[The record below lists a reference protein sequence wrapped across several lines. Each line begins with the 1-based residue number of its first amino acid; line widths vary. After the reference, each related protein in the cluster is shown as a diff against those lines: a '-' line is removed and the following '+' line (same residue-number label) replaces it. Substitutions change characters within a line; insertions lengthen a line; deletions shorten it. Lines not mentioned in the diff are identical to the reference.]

1 MCSSKKI
8 YTLEEI
14 KDLSQ
19 LVFEQY
25 PTIKEAYLFGSY
37 ARGEAT
43 ENSDLDFMI
52 VLKDYEIESLKDELR
67 VASDL
72 EDVFKKQVDTLN
84 EEDAMKIMPSS
95 IERDGIKI
103 YEQGGLAL
111 AGCGS

>member
-1 MCSSKKI
+1 MCYSNKI

-14 KDLSQ
+14 KEIAEP
-19 LVFEQY
+19 VFQQY
-25 PTIKEAYLFGSY
+25 PSITEAYLFGSY

-111 AGCGS
+111 AGSAS

>member
-1 MCSSKKI
+1 MCSSKTI

-14 KDLSQ
+14 KEISQ
-19 LVFEQY
+19 PVFEKY

-67 VASDL
+67 VASNL

-103 YEQGGLAL
+103 YEQGNK
-111 AGCGS
+111 SKM

>member
-1 MCSSKKI
+1 MCGSKKI

-14 KDLSQ
+14 KEISHP
-19 LVFEQY
+19 VFEKY
-25 PTIKEAYLFGSY
+25 PTIKAAYLFGSY

-67 VASDL
+67 IASDL

-84 EEDAMKIMPSS
+84 KEDAMKIMPSS

-103 YEQGGLAL
+103 YEQGSLAL
-111 AGCGS
+111 AGSGS